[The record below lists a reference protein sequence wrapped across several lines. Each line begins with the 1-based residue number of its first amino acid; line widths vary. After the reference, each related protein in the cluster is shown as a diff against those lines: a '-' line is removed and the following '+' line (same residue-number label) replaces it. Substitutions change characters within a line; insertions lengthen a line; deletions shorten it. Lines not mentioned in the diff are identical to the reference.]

1 MKYDKKSKAKEVM
14 KVLENVN
21 YRDWNKIKNF
31 IDDNFS
37 RINNESNFKCDEVI
51 QNRIDSWF

>member
-14 KVLENVN
+14 KVLENVS
-21 YRDWNKIKNF
+21 YRDWNKIRNF
-31 IDDNFS
+31 IDDNFL
-37 RINNESNFKCDEVI
+37 RINNESNFKYDEVT